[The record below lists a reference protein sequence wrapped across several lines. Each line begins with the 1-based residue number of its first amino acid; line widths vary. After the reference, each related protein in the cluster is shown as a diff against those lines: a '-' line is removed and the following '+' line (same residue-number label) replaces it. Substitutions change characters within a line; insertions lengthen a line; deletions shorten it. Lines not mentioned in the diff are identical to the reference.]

1 MRKCHKNKKIE
12 TRMQALVYEIY
23 GIMQKAGAQKYVK
36 DAPKKIEEMQKEV
49 LKQLHSHAYKS
60 SQSSVPCTVE

>member
-1 MRKCHKNKKIE
+1 MKSMAQCRK
-12 TRMQALVYEIY
+12 Q
-23 GIMQKAGAQKYVK
+23 AQKYVK